1 MRKDRFFL
9 LLLTFLLLPE
19 MVFSQ
24 KESSAATAMAATP
37 DAAKPAPE
45 APPVP
50 EKWSVLND
58 IKSGLE
64 PRAPMV
70 IATDERP
77 EFSRQLVRLQWRMA
91 DPIDVW
97 IMRPKTQDKLPV
109 ILYVYSYPND
119 PDQFRNDGWCTRAT
133 AGGFAAVGFT
143 SALTGERYHFRPMK
157 QWFVSELQES
167 LGSSVHDVQ
176 LILNYLATLPDL
188 DVGHVGIFGMG
199 SGATIALLAAQADS
213 RIKTVDALDP
223 WGDWPDWLRE
233 SPAVPANERPKYM
246 TQDFLKLVAPVDPV
260 IYMPYLKTPSI
271 RLQQTLTDPV
281 TPKAVQERIAHASRS
296 PAEVVKY
303 ANPEDHLKAW
313 QSSGLSG
320 WIKQQLRAQL
330 QEEHKDNHSAG
341 LNSYS
346 R

>member
-1 MRKDRFFL
+1 MRKRRFL
-9 LLLTFLLLPE
+9 LPLLTFLFLPG
-19 MVFSQ
+19 MTFSQ
-24 KESSAATAMAATP
+24 QESSATTAKRATP

-45 APPVP
+45 APAAS
-50 EKWSVLND
+50 EKWSALND
-58 IKSGLE
+58 IKTGLQ

-70 IATDERP
+70 VATDHGP
-77 EFSRQLVRLQWRMA
+77 EFTRELVRMQWRMS

-97 IMRPKTQDKLPV
+97 IMRPKTHDRVPV

-143 SALTGERYHFRPMK
+143 SALTGQRYRFRPMK

-176 LILNYLATLPDL
+176 LILNYLATRPDL
-188 DVGHVGIFGMG
+188 DVEHVGIFGMG
-199 SGATIALLAAQADS
+199 SGGTIALLAAQADP

-233 SPAVPANERPKYM
+233 SPAIPADERPKYM
-246 TQDFLKLVAPVDPV
+246 TQAFLKLVAPVDPV
-260 IYMPYLKTPSI
+260 IYMPYLKTPCI
-271 RLQQTLTDPV
+271 RLEQTLTDPV

-296 PAEVVKY
+296 PQEVVKY
-303 ANPEDHLKAW
+303 ANPEEHRKAW
-313 QSSGLSG
+313 QTDGLSG

-330 QEEHKDNHSAG
+330 QEEHKDNHNAG